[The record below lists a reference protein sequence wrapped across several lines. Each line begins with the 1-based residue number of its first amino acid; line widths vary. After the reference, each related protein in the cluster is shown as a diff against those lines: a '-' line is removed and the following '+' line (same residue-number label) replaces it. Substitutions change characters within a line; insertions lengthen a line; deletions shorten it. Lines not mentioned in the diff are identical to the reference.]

1 MGNGQSQQKM
11 IGNGQSQK
19 KMIDNG
25 QSDKKM
31 IQTKVLVSSESR
43 LNHFVNR
50 GT

>member
-43 LNHFVNR
+43 LNNFVNR

>member
-11 IGNGQSQK
+11 IG
-19 KMIDNG
+19 NG

-43 LNHFVNR
+43 LNNFVNR

>member
-11 IGNGQSQK
+11 IGNGQSEK

-25 QSDKKM
+25 QSDKKI

-43 LNHFVNR
+43 LNNLVNR